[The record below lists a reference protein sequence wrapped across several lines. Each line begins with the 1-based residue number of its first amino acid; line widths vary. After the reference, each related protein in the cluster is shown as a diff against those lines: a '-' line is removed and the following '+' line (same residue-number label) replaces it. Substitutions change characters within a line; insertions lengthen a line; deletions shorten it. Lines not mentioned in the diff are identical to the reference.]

1 MPSEVYKKFYKDMYG
16 VVEKTGD
23 KYFAAKQLYDLDKKI
38 NG

>member
-1 MPSEVYKKFYKDMYG
+1 MYE

-38 NG
+38 NGQQDY